1 MDDRSPGSNPGGL
14 EDICTPATGSQKKP
28 VTANIFGKRYQPEE
42 TRNLIDLSQDCVD

>member
-14 EDICTPATGSQKKP
+14 EISVPQLQDHKKNKSQQISSKK
-28 VTANIFGKRYQPEE
+28 YQPEE